1 MLLPGS
7 ETASRKPSIEK
18 KEGTFQIPTTLFQ
31 KNNDNQD
38 K

>member
-18 KEGTFQIPTTLFQ
+18 MEGTFQIPTTLS
-31 KNNDNQD
+31 KE
-38 K
+38 